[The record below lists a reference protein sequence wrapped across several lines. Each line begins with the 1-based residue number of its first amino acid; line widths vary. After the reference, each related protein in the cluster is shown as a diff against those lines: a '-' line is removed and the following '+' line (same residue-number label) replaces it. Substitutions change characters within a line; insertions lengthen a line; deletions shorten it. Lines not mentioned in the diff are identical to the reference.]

1 MKISKAELANSPHL
15 RRLLSPEAA
24 KSIGLEPLPNTD
36 SKTNSSPPPTL
47 KELFKDLTPAEKR
60 RLKGDEAKQ
69 HGILCAWLVKNEIP
83 FIHAPTSRRVHDLPP
98 GWPDFTVFHKIEDR
112 YSDALPFNIAYALFI
127 EIKVPGGSLSWE
139 QIQWQKRLPVQMC
152 ATAYDAMRLAASFC
166 RLPIPVFQPPT
177 SLPI

>member
-1 MKISKAELANSPHL
+1 MKISKSELANSPHL

-24 KSIGLEPLPNTD
+24 KSIGLEPLLNSDIKTD
-36 SKTNSSPPPTL
+36 SSPPLTL
-47 KELFKDLTPAEKR
+47 RELFKDLTPAERKR
-60 RLKGDEAKQ
+60 LRGDEAKQ

-98 GWPDFTVFHKIEDR
+98 GWPDFTIF
-112 YSDALPFNIAYALFI
+112 YAPDSSECQCLFI

-139 QIQWQKRLPVQMC
+139 QIQWQKRLPVGMC
-152 ATAYDAMRLAASFC
+152 ATAYDAMRLVASFC

-177 SLPI
+177 SLPL